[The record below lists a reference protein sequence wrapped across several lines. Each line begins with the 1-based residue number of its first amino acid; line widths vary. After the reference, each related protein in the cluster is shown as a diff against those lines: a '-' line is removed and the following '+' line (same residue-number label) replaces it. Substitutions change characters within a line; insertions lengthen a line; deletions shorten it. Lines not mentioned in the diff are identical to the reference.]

1 MPELPEMQALAERLD
16 ALLAGATL
24 RRADL
29 LGFSSLKTY
38 APTPEDLYG
47 HQLQF
52 GRPPGQVPRLRRFE
66 GGSRMVL
73 HLSQAGRLDIEEPPK
88 KTKPRGAVARFT
100 FTTAGE
106 SPSTIA
112 VLVREYGTQ
121 RKASWWMLAPG
132 DEGPLA
138 GLGPEPGSEEF
149 ATLIRTSD
157 SRRHLTTD
165 LRDQHVV
172 SGIGRGWGDDILQ
185 RAKLSP
191 FASLR
196 SLTPEQREALLAAAT
211 DVLAEALELERGRAG
226 GRAEAQQG
234 GRVRVPDRFGEPCP
248 TPCGDTLRRVSFESY
263 EMAYCPTCQTGGKV
277 LADRRLSAC
286 SSGCVRRCAAC
297 LRRSWATGTEA
308 VPSSD
313 VDPPRPDFF
322 IGHRPP
328 LQWRPPD
335 RRFDRRDP

>member
-1 MPELPEMQALAERLD
+1 MQALSERLD

-24 RRADL
+24 ERADL

-38 APTPEDLYG
+38 APTPDSLAG
-47 HQLQF
+47 HTLRSV
-52 GRPPGQVPRLRRFE
+52 GRRAKYLVWEFDDGE
-66 GGSRMVL
+66 RMVL

-100 FTTAGE
+100 FTTSTA
-106 SPSTIA
+106 SPATLA

-121 RKASWWMLAPG
+121 RKASWWVLAPG

-138 GLGPEPGSEEF
+138 GLGPEPGSDEF
-149 ATLIRTSD
+149 ADFIRTSD

-172 SGIGRGWGDDILQ
+172 SGVGRGWGDDILH

-196 SLTPEQREALLAAAT
+196 SLGPAEREALLTAAT
-211 DVLAEALELERGRAG
+211 DVLSEALELERGREGGLSEAKLG
-226 GRAEAQQG
+226 GRFKVH
-234 GRVRVPDRFGEPCP
+234 GRVGEPCP

-277 LADRRLSAC
+277 LADRRLS
-286 SSGCVRRCAAC
+286 R
-297 LRRSWATGTEA
+297 L
-308 VPSSD
+308 
-313 VDPPRPDFF
+313 
-322 IGHRPP
+322 
-328 LQWRPPD
+328 LK
-335 RRFDRRDP
+335 

>member
-1 MPELPEMQALAERLD
+1 MPEMQALSERLD

-24 RRADL
+24 ERADL

-38 APTPEDLYG
+38 APAPGDLQG
-47 HQLQF
+47 HQVRSV
-52 GRPPGQVPRLRRFE
+52 GRRAKYLVWEFDDGNRLVF
-66 GGSRMVL
+66 
-73 HLSQAGRLDIEEPPK
+73 HLSQAGRLDIEDPPK
-88 KTKPRGAVARFT
+88 KTKPRGAVARIT

-106 SPSTIA
+106 HPSTIA

-121 RKASWWMLAPG
+121 RKASWWILAPG

-138 GLGPEPGSEEF
+138 GLGPEAGSAAFAEF
-149 ATLIRTSD
+149 IRTSD

-172 SGIGRGWGDDILQ
+172 AGIGRGWGDDILH

-196 SLTPEQREALLAAAT
+196 SLTPEQRDALLTAAT
-211 DVLAEALELERGRAG
+211 DVLAEALELERGREGGLSEAKLG
-226 GRAEAQQG
+226 GRFKVH
-234 GRVRVPDRFGEPCP
+234 GRVGEPCP

-277 LADRRLSAC
+277 LADRRMSKL
-286 SSGCVRRCAAC
+286 
-297 LRRSWATGTEA
+297 LK
-308 VPSSD
+308 
-313 VDPPRPDFF
+313 
-322 IGHRPP
+322 
-328 LQWRPPD
+328 
-335 RRFDRRDP
+335 